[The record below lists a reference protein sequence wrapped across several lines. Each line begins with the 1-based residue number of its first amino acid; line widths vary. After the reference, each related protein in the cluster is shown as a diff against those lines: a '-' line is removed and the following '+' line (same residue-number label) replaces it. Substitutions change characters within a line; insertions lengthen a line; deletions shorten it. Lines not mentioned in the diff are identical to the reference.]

1 MKALAADD
9 IIVTGMVPDL
19 RDVFDA
25 TRVFVCPLRAGAG
38 VKGKVSAAMSYG
50 LPVVTTSVGAEG
62 MDMRD
67 GEQMLLADDPAAF
80 AAACLRVYRDEA
92 LWQRLSAA
100 GQALVQEKHS
110 LAAGRRVLEE
120 AIETGLRHHLGIG
133 AA

>member
-1 MKALAADD
+1 
-9 IIVTGMVPDL
+9 MVPDL

-80 AAACLRVYRDEA
+80 ASACLRVYRDEA
-92 LWQRLSAA
+92 LWQRLSDA

-110 LAAGRRVLEE
+110 LKAGRRVLEE
-120 AIETGLRHHLGIG
+120 AIDTALRHHLGVG